1 MTSESCEFSWKL
13 GKQVSIEV
21 YQYSHS
27 STNIFFVPLF
37 LEKSLEQ
44 KLKVNSV
51 LTELSSDQDAF
62 ILAYFKSHP
71 QKTSSTASL
80 FCFYNS
86 FFSDIMHTPYN

>member
-27 STNIFFVPLF
+27 STNISCVPLF
-37 LEKSLEQ
+37 LEKSLSK
-44 KLKVNSV
+44 KLNSV

-62 ILAYFKSHP
+62 ILAYFKFHP